1 MLTATLTRPTTI
13 SPTMSC
19 HKRINLVENIDIA
32 PFPAPKPRVV
42 TLEPVSKRSK
52 ARSKCKNQSGDQV
65 QDPPPHDPSLN
76 GTVAGDHRPPL
87 SPAPSDVSSSSRLS
101 NSSQSFQIVSDPSST
116 NAASLRNSEARSST
130 TSSSD
135 HRTITATTELLRAG
149 GLPGDTLPLK
159 ITINHSKKV
168 RSPHGII
175 VTLYRQ
181 GRIDMHP
188 AIPIGPPEKGKKPVY
203 EDCYPKSRTGLGGL
217 SIGTIRTSSVFRK
230 DLSQTFAPLIV
241 DPTTMSAVVKTSV
254 RIPEDA
260 FPTIARVPGAM
271 ISFRYY
277 VEVVVDLRGK
287 LAASDRFLPRLNM
300 VTGGSNFT
308 PSGQVLSPPDKNGH
322 AITSSWAGHILDTD
336 QIRRE
341 KGVIAVEFEV
351 VVGTRDSG
359 RGRRQA
365 TEGMA
370 PATRYPTAAQTV
382 QADGG
387 DLQGEQHVDPSQEQY
402 MDQEYYGHGDYGYGD
417 YAHNDYAHGDYPA
430 YDEGYWP
437 EYPEGRGQHFQSL
450 GGMVQ
455 PPPPEEP
462 VDEKTRLR
470 RAEEML
476 LPSRPPDD
484 EAGPSTAADTTPT
497 APHLPDEDQ
506 LYDYHASLAAPAP
519 VSSALSVDTIVPG
532 PSAPPPAPDGAHAP
546 TDDKQELERRRLM
559 MEASA
564 PEPEPADGEAGRAAD
579 AAPTAPVLDEED
591 PIMDAG
597 ASPGESLPRYQ
608 R

>member
-19 HKRINLVENIDIA
+19 HKRISVLENIDIA

-52 ARSKCKNQSGDQV
+52 ARSKSKNQSGDQV
-65 QDPPPHDPSLN
+65 QDNSSQDPSLN
-76 GTVAGDHRPPL
+76 GTVASDHRPPL

-116 NAASLRNSEARSST
+116 NAASLRNSEARSSI
-130 TSSSD
+130 TSSSENK
-135 HRTITATTELLRAG
+135 TITATTELLRAG
-149 GLPGDTLPLK
+149 GLPGDTLPIK
-159 ITINHSKKV
+159 ITINHSKQV

-175 VTLYRQ
+175 ITLYRQ

-230 DLSQTFAPLIV
+230 DLSQTFAPLII
-241 DPTTMSAVVKTSV
+241 DPTTMSAVVKTSI
-254 RIPEDA
+254 RIPEDS

-300 VTGGSNFT
+300 VTGGSNFS
-308 PSGQVLSPPDKNGH
+308 PSGQVLNLPDKSGNP
-322 AITSSWAGHILDTD
+322 ITANWAGNILDTD

-341 KGVIAVEFEV
+341 KGVIAVVFEV

-359 RGRRQA
+359 RGQHQA
-365 TEGMA
+365 TDGMA
-370 PATRYPTAAQTV
+370 PAIRYPTASQSV
-382 QADGG
+382 QANGEDW
-387 DLQGEQHVDPSQEQY
+387 QGEQHVDPSQEQY
-402 MDQEYYGHGDYGYGD
+402 MDQEYY
-417 YAHNDYAHGDYPA
+417 AGDYPHA
-430 YDEGYWP
+430 EYPTHENGYWP
-437 EYPEGRGQHFQSL
+437 EYHEGREPHFQSL
-450 GGMVQ
+450 GEMVQ
-455 PPPPEEP
+455 PPQPEEP
-462 VDEKTRLR
+462 VDEKARLR

-476 LPSRPPDD
+476 LPSRPPED
-484 EAGPSTAADTTPT
+484 EAGPSTTADTTPT
-497 APHLPDEDQ
+497 APNLPDEDQ
-506 LYDYHASLAAPAP
+506 LYDYHASLTGPAPAP
-519 VSSALSVDTIVPG
+519 LSSALSVDTIVPG
-532 PSAPPPAPDGAHAP
+532 PSTAGPSEPPPAPNGTHAAG
-546 TDDKQELERRRLM
+546 DDKQELERRRLM

-564 PEPEPADGEAGRAAD
+564 PEAEHAEGQPGSAAD
-579 AAPTAPVLDEED
+579 AAPSAPVLDEED
-591 PIMDAG
+591 EIMGAG
-597 ASPGESLPRYQ
+597 PALGESLPRYQ